1 MNFYQNHENWN
12 FIKSNK
18 MGRGVGVVAVGKW
31 IGGKNLAIKP
41 SKMEKN
47 FHENSP
53 QALRLIK
60 DNFILH
66 KSIIFDIH
74 EWWRIILFF
83 STTKSY
89 LPDSY
94 PRIKKTKPRK
104 IELKPTNK
112 FLIFWAILVSVR
124 EVCRYFINLL

>member
-83 STTKSY
+83 TTTKSY
-89 LPDSY
+89 QPDWRFISTY
-94 PRIKKTKPRK
+94 QEDEAKENWVETHQQI
-104 IELKPTNK
+104 LN
-112 FLIFWAILVSVR
+112 FLGNSRFSKRGLSLF
-124 EVCRYFINLL
+124 Y